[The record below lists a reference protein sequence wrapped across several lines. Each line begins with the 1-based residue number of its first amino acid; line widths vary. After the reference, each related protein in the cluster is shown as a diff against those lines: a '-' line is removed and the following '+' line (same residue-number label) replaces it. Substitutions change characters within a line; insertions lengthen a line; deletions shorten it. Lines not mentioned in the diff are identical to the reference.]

1 MGHEVV
7 NYGMYAADDAAQLT
21 YVQCGILANREK
33 DSRKSRIPKHFLL
46 RSQEPMNPRERFKEC

>member
-21 YVQCGILANREK
+21 YVQCGILAA
-33 DSRKSRIPKHFLL
+33 ILL
-46 RSQEPMNPRERFKEC
+46 NSGAATTSLPAAAPARVPCWP

>member
-21 YVQCGILANREK
+21 YVQNGILAAV
-33 DSRKSRIPKHFLL
+33 LL
-46 RSQEPMNPRERFKEC
+46 NSGAATTSSPAAAPVRALCWP